1 MVQHATTLGA
11 DRKCLPRRVRDE
23 LLSVAGR
30 LARDGETQLKQSPGN
45 PGRFIQV
52 MSTLANKKK
61 PRDTNQLAW
70 QIVQEATGQA
80 PPEPKDTRNPA
91 AVAMAKLGAAKGGK
105 ARAKNLSPERR
116 VEIAR
121 KAAKTR
127 WKR

>member
-1 MVQHATTLGA
+1 
-11 DRKCLPRRVRDE
+11 
-23 LLSVAGR
+23 
-30 LARDGETQLKQSPGN
+30 
-45 PGRFIQV
+45 